1 MKELY
6 VVFNHNPRNPHHLHL
21 FLGHCSSCPFHGGYG
36 GNVSRSGFGA
46 TLSSMLVGAADPALA
61 PFFLGERFQRQ
72 QIIAT
77 KAACQLATHIP
88 KVLLFA
94 VLGMQTQEGFRY
106 ADHSGVLLA
115 MIVAVVLGVVA
126 GKRTKVN
133 QALFRGL
140 FRGVLFVLGLK
151 LLVWDALRTGWS

>member
-1 MKELY
+1 M
-6 VVFNHNPRNPHHLHL
+6 
-21 FLGHCSSCPFHGGYG
+21 
-36 GNVSRSGFGA
+36 SRSGFGA